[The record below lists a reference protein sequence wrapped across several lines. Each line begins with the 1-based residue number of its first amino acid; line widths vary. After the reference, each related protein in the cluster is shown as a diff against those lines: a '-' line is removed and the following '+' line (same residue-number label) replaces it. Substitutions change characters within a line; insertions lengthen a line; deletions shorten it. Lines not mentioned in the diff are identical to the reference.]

1 MIIILTG
8 LVIILA
14 LTCLSMAV
22 YIQFISKLHVRKTK
36 ALREISEKLAG
47 CLDKEDIK
55 LIIKQG
61 LRVD

>member
-1 MIIILTG
+1 
-8 LVIILA
+8 
-14 LTCLSMAV
+14 MAV
-22 YIQFISKLHVRKTK
+22 YIQFISRLHVRKTK

-61 LRVD
+61 LHVD